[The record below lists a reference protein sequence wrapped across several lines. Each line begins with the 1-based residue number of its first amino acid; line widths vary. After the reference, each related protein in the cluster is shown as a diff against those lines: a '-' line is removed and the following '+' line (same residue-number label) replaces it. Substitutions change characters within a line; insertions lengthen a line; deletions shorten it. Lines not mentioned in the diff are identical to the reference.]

1 MSKKNTPSN
10 ITYAAAQAIKHII
23 DTHPLSREPLSKLA
37 PDIYIGRN
45 RLQSLFKQLTGK
57 TIRRYRLQKRMEAAR
72 ELLVTGKMT
81 VKQVA
86 LLCGYLKLNNF
97 SADYKQEFD
106 ITPTDWLR
114 NHPDSQ

>member
-1 MSKKNTPSN
+1 MSKKNKPTD
-10 ITYAAAQAIKHII
+10 ITYVAAQAIKYKI
-23 DTHPLSREPLSKLA
+23 DTNPLSRQPLSKLA

-45 RLQSLFKQLTGK
+45 RLQALFKQLTGK

-72 ELLVTGKMT
+72 ELLLTGKMT

-86 LLCGYLKLNNF
+86 LLCGYAKLNNF

-106 ITPTDWLR
+106 ITPTYWLR
-114 NHPDSQ
+114 NHSHSQ